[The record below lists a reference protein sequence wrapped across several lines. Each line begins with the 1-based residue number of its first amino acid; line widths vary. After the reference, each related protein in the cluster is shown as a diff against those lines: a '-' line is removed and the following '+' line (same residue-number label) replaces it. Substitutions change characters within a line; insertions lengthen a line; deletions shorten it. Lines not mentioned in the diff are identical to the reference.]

1 MTMASGGKR
10 RIVPRLVGRSGGIA
24 GWQLLGLCLL
34 LAMLLIFLAGYTASS
49 RVEIVQFIAT
59 GRTGSISQYTG
70 CEATDPITLP
80 PIAIMA
86 PNAEGDLAIAD
97 SSRMRIA
104 ANVTADYRATPGGLE
119 IFLRQGIDGDLLDN
133 WGQTSSANPEPV
145 ATIDTGSQV
154 RELPSGSRILI
165 ATDKSDFTVA
175 SRGVIEI
182 GGLNGQTGA
191 GARLSSEAQ
200 VTAIESPYIGTE
212 RIRFV
217 DEKVERFS
225 IIYSHPELIVADDAQ
240 SGGYRKTY
248 NKLLTAGCADPG
260 ADRRQPLAFFA
271 FGTSATDAS
280 DATGATGARLL
291 AVSMMRRTDAIGLAT
306 MGEVTPVSGLP
317 KLIQVSSWSRV
328 VKSPALQAA
337 FAMAATLVTIG
348 GLIASILALRKEEK
362 DEEQSVASP
371 SAPKA
376 DTPGSPGPKRRRQPP
391 RKSEPKSPAKEP

>member
-1 MTMASGGKR
+1 MTMTSGGKR
-10 RIVPRLVGRSGGIA
+10 RVTSRFVDGLRRIV
-24 GWQLLGLCLL
+24 GWHFLL
-34 LAMLLIFLAGYTASS
+34 LCILLSLLLIVAAGYAASS

-70 CEATDPITLP
+70 CEATDAITLP
-80 PIAIMA
+80 PITVTE
-86 PNAEGDLAIAD
+86 PDVESDLAIVE

-104 ANVTADYRATPGGLE
+104 ANVTADYRATPEGLE
-119 IFLRQGIDGDLLDN
+119 IFLRQGIDGDLVDN
-133 WGQTSSANPEPV
+133 WGQASSSDPEPV

-154 RELPSGSRILI
+154 QELPSGSRILI
-165 ATDKSDFTVA
+165 ATNKSDLTVA

-217 DEKVERFS
+217 DEKVEQFS
-225 IIYSHPELIVADDAQ
+225 IIYSHPELVVADDAQ

-248 NKLLTAGCADPG
+248 DQLLSANCADPG
-260 ADRRQPLAFFA
+260 PDRRQPLAFFA
-271 FGTSATDAS
+271 FGTSADEA
-280 DATGATGARLL
+280 AGAPLL

-362 DEEQSVASP
+362 DEEQP
-371 SAPKA
+371 LESAPVPKAGTPHRPKPKQRRRSPRKA
-376 DTPGSPGPKRRRQPP
+376 DGQ
-391 RKSEPKSPAKEP
+391 SETKEP

>member
-1 MTMASGGKR
+1 MTMANGGKR
-10 RIVPRLVGRSGGIA
+10 RILPRLAGGAGRIA

-34 LAMLLIFLAGYTASS
+34 FAMLLIFLAGYAASS

-59 GRTGSISQYTG
+59 GRTGSISQFTG

-80 PIAIMA
+80 PITIMA
-86 PNAEGDLAIAD
+86 PNAESDLTIVD

-104 ANVTADYRATPGGLE
+104 ANVTADYRATPEGLE

-133 WGQTSSANPEPV
+133 WGQAPSSDPEPV

-154 RELPSGSRILI
+154 QELPSGSRILI

-217 DEKVERFS
+217 DEKVEQFS

-248 NKLLTAGCADPG
+248 DKLLPANCADPG
-260 ADRRQPLAFFA
+260 PDRRQPLAFFA
-271 FGTSATDAS
+271 FGTSADEA
-280 DATGATGARLL
+280 AGAPLL

-348 GLIASILALRKEEK
+348 GLIASILALRKEEE
-362 DEEQSVASP
+362 DEEQLLASP
-371 SAPKA
+371 AAPQAAPPGRAAQKPRRRAPRKA
-376 DTPGSPGPKRRRQPP
+376 DGQSRT
-391 RKSEPKSPAKEP
+391 KEP

>member
-1 MTMASGGKR
+1 MTMATGGKR
-10 RIVPRLVGRSGGIA
+10 RIVPRLAGRTGWVA
-24 GWQLLGLCLL
+24 GWQLLALCLL
-34 LAMLLIFLAGYTASS
+34 LAALLIFLAGYAASS

-80 PIAIMA
+80 PITIVA
-86 PNAEGDLAIAD
+86 PNAVGDVAITD

-104 ANVTADYRATPGGLE
+104 ANVTADYRATSSGLE

-133 WGQTSSANPEPV
+133 WEQMSAAPPKPV

-165 ATDKSDFTVA
+165 ATDTNDFTVA
-175 SRGVIEI
+175 SRGAIEI

-200 VTAIESPYIGTE
+200 VTAIESPYIGSE

-217 DEKVERFS
+217 DEKVEQFS

-248 NKLLTAGCADPG
+248 DKLLSADCADPG

-271 FGTSATDAS
+271 FGTSADE
-280 DATGATGARLL
+280 DTGATQL

-348 GLIASILALRKEEK
+348 GLIASILALRKEDS
-362 DEEQSVASP
+362 DEEQPLASP
-371 SAPKA
+371 AAPKA
-376 DTPGSPGPKRRRQPP
+376 GPPNPPAPKPRRQPA
-391 RKSEPKSPAKEP
+391 RKAEPKSRTKEP